1 MKNKKAI
8 ADADD
13 NLRRML
19 CPTEADLEVERELG
33 GAEAT
38 YELLNARRL
47 LNQKLPVLAPRSRGR
62 PKGMT
67 ENTWELV
74 LMLKERVAAG
84 EKPTPAARDLL
95 EKAGVQTGT
104 IKGQAGHLVRA
115 LKSLK

>member
-1 MKNKKAI
+1 MKNKKAT
-8 ADADD
+8 AVADD
-13 NLRRML
+13 ILRRML

-38 YELLNARRL
+38 YELLKARRL
-47 LNQKLPVLAPRSRGR
+47 LNQKLPVLSRSRGR

-67 ENTWELV
+67 ETTWRL
-74 LMLKERVAAG
+74 LPMLEARVAAG

-104 IKGQAGHLVRA
+104 IKGQAGHLVRV